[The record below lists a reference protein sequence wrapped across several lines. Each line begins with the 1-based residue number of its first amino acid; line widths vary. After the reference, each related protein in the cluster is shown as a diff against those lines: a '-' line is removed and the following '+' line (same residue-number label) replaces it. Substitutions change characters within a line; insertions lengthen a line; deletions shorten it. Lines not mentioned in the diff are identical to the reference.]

1 MEVTRRRRRTRGK
14 WDCYWKQVYADRKQK
29 QKKNAAAAAF
39 QTLNTDYM
47 EQNHG
52 VDTLITDDAEQNHGV
67 EVLITDDSEQNHGVE
82 TLNTDDMEQNHGV
95 KMLITDDVKQNHG
108 VEMLITD
115 YMKQNHGGE
124 TVKTDAEEV
133 LIASDVEQND
143 GVEAFD
149 KNDAM
154 NVDDEDDVED
164 SDVSVEDSDE
174 PASEDDDCE
183 GGESSVSES
192 SDDEYSVAENTRRRE
207 HLRKE
212 SPTKPVNVIVIDDD
226 EEDDDDDVS
235 NSGEDGVEDS
245 DVSVEVSDEPV
256 CECEKEDDDY
266 KGGESSVSDSSDDEY
281 AVAENTR
288 RREHLTKESPTVTKP
303 VNVVVVVDDDD
314 DQSDQTSETRSHEHN
329 SDSEVFTGNS
339 NERSAML
346 RERTIIVNME
356 KETETETPKEERVK
370 KVKFGKKRSHSAKDL
385 NFTKILES
393 INAVKDKQC
402 NIDDKPVPVPE
413 NALPLRFR
421 FEDEVVLLPQKSEQ
435 KLIDELFHDLE
446 LGLRQTEMAESDE
459 LKTTVEID
467 ESCCHREAI
476 LDEQIGLICE
486 NCDTVIM
493 GIKHV
498 LPSFHVPTWERR
510 DRRYYRDEFQSSY
523 LSEIQFGGHGS
534 STPGSTSC
542 MKGTVWDLIP
552 GVKEDLYPHQREG
565 FEFMWRN
572 IAGGTII
579 ENLNQTPA
587 DDGRGCIISH
597 APGTGKT
604 RLTIVFLQSFLKL
617 YPACSPLIIAPKGM
631 LLTWEAEFKK
641 WNFNVAFH
649 NLNKKELSGEEK
661 AVATE
666 LLGEDGSGVLHQD
679 CVRLLKLYSWE
690 SGGSVL
696 GVSYQLFEKL
706 AGERDGRRKQ
716 HKKIGELLRERPGLL
731 VLDEGHT
738 PRNHKSLMW
747 KTLTKVS
754 TQRRII
760 LSGTPF
766 QNSLRELFNTL
777 CIVAPKFANQDSSVR
792 GPRWKQLLSS
802 SDISS
807 GSMLKM
813 RDVLEPYVHVYKG
826 TVLEEK
832 LPGLRHTLVFLHL
845 TKSQQPLLERACKEK
860 LMFNMV
866 WMVSLISIHPSI
878 NAVAERY
885 SIRREEIATHI
896 DAGVKAR
903 FLLKLVQFADA
914 LGERVLIFSQFIDS
928 LVFIKEQLGSI
939 YSWNEGREVL
949 YIDGQVDDKKR
960 QESISCFNDETSEA
974 KVLLASER
982 ACSEGINLTGAS
994 RVVLLDTVWNP
1005 SVEKQA
1011 ISRAYRLGQK
1021 RVVHV
1026 YRLFTSGIE
1035 VRKYT
1040 QQNLKER
1047 ISRWIFSLGEERSA
1061 NSRAISEDKVLE
1073 AMRNLENFNQIFE
1086 RIICQPKE
1094 SDLIKTFGLEGQM

>member
-1 MEVTRRRRRTRGK
+1 MEVTRRRTRRQ
-14 WDCYWKQVYADRKQK
+14 WDIFWKQEHADRKQK
-29 QKKNAAAAAF
+29 QKTNDAAAAF
-39 QTLNTDYM
+39 QTLNSDDM

-52 VDTLITDDAEQNHGV
+52 VETLIA
-67 EVLITDDSEQNHGVE
+67 DDSEQNHGVE
-82 TLNTDDMEQNHGV
+82 TLITDDTEQNHGAETLRNHGFETLITDDTEQNHGAEALITDDMEQNHGV
-95 KMLITDDVKQNHG
+95 
-108 VEMLITD
+108 
-115 YMKQNHGGE
+115 E
-124 TVKTDAEEV
+124 TLNTAAEEV

-154 NVDDEDDVED
+154 NVDDDDDVNNSGEDDLED

-174 PASEDDDCE
+174 PASKSEE

-192 SDDEYSVAENTRRRE
+192 SDDEYAVVENTRKRE
-207 HLRKE
+207 HLRKG
-212 SPTKPVNVIVIDDD
+212 SP
-226 EEDDDDDVS
+226 
-235 NSGEDGVEDS
+235 
-245 DVSVEVSDEPV
+245 
-256 CECEKEDDDY
+256 
-266 KGGESSVSDSSDDEY
+266 
-281 AVAENTR
+281 
-288 RREHLTKESPTVTKP
+288 TKP
-303 VNVVVVVDDDD
+303 VNVVVVDDDDDDDND
-314 DQSDQTSETRSHEHN
+314 DQSDQTSETRSQEHK

-339 NERSAML
+339 NEKSVRL
-346 RERTIIVNME
+346 REKTIIVNRE
-356 KETETETPKEERVK
+356 KETEAEMLKEKDRVK
-370 KVKFGKKRSHSAKDL
+370 RVSKKRSHSAKDL

-421 FEDEVVLLPQKSEQ
+421 FEDEVVLLPQKSEHE
-435 KLIDELFHDLE
+435 KFIDELFHDLE

-459 LKTTVEID
+459 LKTTVDMD
-467 ESCCHREAI
+467 ESCCHQGKHEAI
-476 LDEQIGLICE
+476 LDEQIGLICKY
-486 NCDTVIM
+486 CDILIM

-523 LSEIQFGGHGS
+523 LSEIQFGGPGS

-542 MKGTVWDLIP
+542 MKGTVWELIP
-552 GVKEDLYPHQREG
+552 GVKEDLYPHQQEG

-572 IAGGTII
+572 IAGDTKL
-579 ENLNQTPA
+579 EKLKQNLA
-587 DDGRGCIISH
+587 DDARGCIISH

-641 WNFNVAFH
+641 WNSNVAFH
-649 NLNKKELSGEEK
+649 NLNNKELSWEEK

-666 LLGEDGSGVLHQD
+666 LLGKDGSGVLHQD

-690 SGGSVL
+690 RGGSIL

-706 AGERDGRRKQ
+706 AGERDGRRTQ

-777 CIVAPKFANQDSSVR
+777 CIVAPKFANQDNSMR
-792 GPRWKQLLSS
+792 GPRWKKLLSS

-807 GSMLKM
+807 GSMLKL
-813 RDVLEPYVHVYKG
+813 RDVLEPYIHVYKG

-832 LPGLRHTLVFLHL
+832 LPGLMHTLVFLHP
-845 TKSQQPLLERACKEK
+845 TKSQQLLLEKACKEE
-860 LMFNMV
+860 MFKMV
-866 WMVSLISIHPSI
+866 RMVSLISVHPSI
-878 NAVAERY
+878 NAVEERY
-885 SIRREEIATHI
+885 SIRREENATNI
-896 DAGVKAR
+896 EDGVKAR
-903 FLLKLVQFADA
+903 FLLKLVHFADA

-928 LVFIKEQLGSI
+928 LVFIKEQFESV

-1035 VRKYT
+1035 VKQYA

-1047 ISRWIFSLGEERSA
+1047 ISRWMFSLGEERSA
-1061 NSRAISEDKVLE
+1061 TSRAVPEDKVLE

-1086 RIICQPKE
+1086 RIISQPKE
-1094 SDLIKTFGLEGQM
+1094 SDLIKTFGLEGKK